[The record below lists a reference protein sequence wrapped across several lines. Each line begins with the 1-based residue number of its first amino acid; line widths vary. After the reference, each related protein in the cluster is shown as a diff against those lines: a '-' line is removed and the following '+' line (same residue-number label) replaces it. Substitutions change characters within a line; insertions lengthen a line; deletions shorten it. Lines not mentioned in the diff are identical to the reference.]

1 MRLLSKQGF
10 QLNGGQN
17 RCCISKHIFFFVVVV
32 FFFASKTK
40 TKKHTLCMFRER
52 GGFSTR
58 GGKYVLFK
66 TLYEDKFL
74 AQD

>member
-1 MRLLSKQGF
+1 
-10 QLNGGQN
+10 
-17 RCCISKHIFFFVVVV
+17 
-32 FFFASKTK
+32 
-40 TKKHTLCMFRER
+40 MFRER

-74 AQD
+74 AQDWGQSDAHD